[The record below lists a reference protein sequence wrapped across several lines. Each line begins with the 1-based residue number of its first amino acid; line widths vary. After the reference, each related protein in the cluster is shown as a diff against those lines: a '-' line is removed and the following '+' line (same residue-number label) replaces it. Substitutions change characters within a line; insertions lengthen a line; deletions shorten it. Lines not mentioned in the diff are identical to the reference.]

1 MIPKILEILAAGLV
15 VVAIAAVPV
24 GIWWYDDYFFRAKF
38 GDDVRIITLT
48 ASADQGRVTEE
59 HVAGYNYWSGRFG
72 RVQEIIVDKGEKVAL
87 VITSADVTHSFVFPP
102 GFPVKDPI
110 EMEGGHT
117 AVAEFVA
124 ERPGSYLAECKA
136 FCGCA
141 HHGMFFKIVVRD
153 PQRPGTS
160 AGESDASA
168 SRKAE

>member
-1 MIPKILEILAAGLV
+1 MIPRILEILAASM
-15 VVAIAAVPV
+15 VVAALV
-24 GIWWYDDYFFRAKF
+24 GIPMGVWWYDDYSFRARF

-48 ASADQGRVTEE
+48 ASADQGRVTKA
-59 HVAGYNYWSGRFG
+59 HVGGLNYWSGRFD
-72 RVQEIIVDKGEKVAL
+72 RVQEITVNKGEKVAL

-141 HHGMFFKIVVRD
+141 HHGMFFKIVVVD
-153 PQRPGTS
+153 PQGKDR
-160 AGESDASA
+160 ASPVA
-168 SRKAE
+168 SGSRKTE

>member
-1 MIPKILEILAAGLV
+1 MIPRILILEILAAGLV
-15 VVAIAAVPV
+15 VVTIAAVPA
-24 GIWWYDDYFFRAKF
+24 GIWWYDDYSFRARF

-59 HVAGYNYWSGRFG
+59 HVGGLNYWSGRFN
-72 RVQEIIVDKGEKVAL
+72 RAQVITVDKGEKVAL

-124 ERPGSYLAECKA
+124 ERPGNYLAECKA

-141 HHGMFFKIVVRD
+141 HHGMFFSIVVVD
-153 PQRPGTS
+153 PQGKDRASPDTS
-160 AGESDASA
+160 G
-168 SRKAE
+168 SRKTE